1 MSPQAVILS
10 WNVTRRCNL
19 ACGHC
24 YIDALRRRRGF
35 PDELDTA
42 DAGRL
47 IAQVAALAPGAMLV
61 LSGGE
66 PMLRRDLGALVKQ
79 AAESGLAPV
88 IGTNGTLLN
97 ERRAKQLR
105 DAGAAG
111 VSVSLDSATPA
122 FHDRLRGKV
131 GAWQA
136 AMHGIQTARRAGLA
150 VSLQATVFEENRGE
164 LAAFAALAEWLG
176 AIALNF
182 FFLVCTGRG
191 VERTD
196 LSAAAY
202 EETLAAMVELQ
213 RQRPQLMIRA
223 RCAPHLRRLLGLHAG
238 EARSAYAGWSSACLA
253 GRSYLRITPEGEV
266 TPCPYI
272 PLALGNIARMPLREI
287 WQQHPVL
294 ARLRSELPGGKC
306 AGCDFRHSCGG
317 CRARALAQHGEL
329 MAEDPSCVHVRPAG
343 AAPEPAPREPA
354 QVAWDPAAQALLERI
369 PAFVRAHVRAR
380 LEECAAQEGHARV
393 TVELM
398 RSRRP
403 PVFLRNG

>member
-1 MSPQAVILS
+1 MIVS

-19 ACGHC
+19 ACAHC
-24 YIDALRRRRGF
+24 YLDAIRRGRSSC
-35 PDELDTA
+35 DELSTA
-42 DAGRL
+42 QAVRL
-47 IAQVAALAPGAMLV
+47 VEQIAALAPGAMLV

-66 PMLRRDLGALVKQ
+66 PMLRRDLAVLVKQ
-79 AAESGLAPV
+79 AAQSGLAPV

-97 ERRAKQLR
+97 ERRAKQLEQ
-105 DAGAAG
+105 AGAAG
-111 VSVSLDSATPA
+111 VGISLDSATPE
-122 FHDRLRGKV
+122 FHDRLRGKA
-131 GAWQA
+131 GAWHDAMRGVA
-136 AMHGIQTARRAGLA
+136 AARMARLP

-164 LAAFAALAEWLG
+164 LVALAALAESLG

-196 LSAAAY
+196 LSPAAY
-202 EETLAAMVELQ
+202 EETLAAMVELR
-213 RQRPQLMIRA
+213 RQRPRLMIRA

-238 EARSAYAGWSSACLA
+238 ETRGDYAGWSSACLA
-253 GRSYLRITPEGEV
+253 GRSYLRITPEGDV

-272 PLALGNIARMPLREI
+272 PLPLGNTARRPLEQI

-294 ARLRSELPGGKC
+294 ARLRSELPAGKC
-306 AGCDFRHSCGG
+306 ADCDFRHSCGG
-317 CRARALAQHGEL
+317 CRARALAQHGDL
-329 MAEDPSCVHVRPAG
+329 MAEDPSCAHVRPAG
-343 AAPEPAPREPA
+343 AAPEPAPRAAIRAEVP
-354 QVAWDPAAQALLERI
+354 WDPAAQALLERI

-380 LEECAAQEGHARV
+380 VEECAAQQGQARV

-403 PVFLRNG
+403 AAFFRSG